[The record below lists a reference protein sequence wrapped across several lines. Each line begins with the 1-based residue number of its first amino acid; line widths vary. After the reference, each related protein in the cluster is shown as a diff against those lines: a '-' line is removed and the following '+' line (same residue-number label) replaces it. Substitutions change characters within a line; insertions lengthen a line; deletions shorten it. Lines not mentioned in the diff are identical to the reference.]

1 MLSHNGEA
9 QKPLLAQQ
17 QQQPQHEYRFELTV
31 EGMMCVRCTQKV
43 QTILTEAQISIF
55 NLKIDFITNRVLFST
70 YQRKD
75 VEVVIEKLNIS
86 EFRVKNSK
94 DISQAF
100 HQDMRLLT
108 LKITEGRIDKIVSEL
123 FMKRILQLETEPQ
136 IIGNKCTFTYNPV
149 KTRGSEILKV
159 IEETQEYKDETL
171 KFAIENPFEDDITEI
186 KFSEFTLKQVLIVVS
201 ISLVNITLT
210 LCPQKFLEGSGHC
223 HVSNLIFFIIS
234 MLTILNLN
242 FVGFDIYMTSFKQ
255 LFASF
260 NVNMLTLVSAGSGLA
275 LVFGFFY
282 TTMGIFQ
289 GLVRGEMIEIF
300 FVRNAV
306 HMFETSTTILTAL
319 VVGKYIEGK
328 IKKRVY
334 SKVDDLKNKL
344 ELKIE
349 TIERI
354 VPKNKKFDVLL
365 SENQA
370 PLLIEK
376 DDYVVV
382 KNQKSLI
389 PFDGFIEKGSV
400 KVVEN
405 IQYGWEKVE
414 TKTKGHPIISGSH
427 VIEAAEGTVM
437 RVTQPLEKTL
447 AGRLFHEIKEA
458 ASGSGSKNKETD
470 ILASITKYFIST
482 VVVIAGLTFVA
493 WTLALYNDTSSI
505 SYSYPFEKVIAV
517 LVSSCPCALGIAIP
531 MVYAIAL
538 RKGFKAGALIKD
550 TASLDV
556 LQTIDTV
563 VFDKTGTITGTFN
576 VQNAQNL
583 ANKYDNASLWE
594 IISLLEKEHLQHP
607 IGLALY
613 QEALQRMGASEIDK
627 QSQITSGS
635 EQDKS
640 LHEYFASEG
649 VIDRGITLQ
658 GKTFKDVVLGN
669 EKLLQRLN
677 IEYPAGTPAEEIL
690 QVVELYLC
698 IEGEVQFKI
707 TLSLMESLKS
717 NAKELVSFLQKSKRE
732 VYILSG
738 DKQSNAAQIGQ
749 TLGIPMSNIFAEIDP
764 EGKEKYIQTLVN
776 KCGKKV
782 LMVGDGLNDLK
793 AFQAA
798 TLGCSINFK
807 SSQNLTFS
815 DFIITNNN
823 LEAISSLFNLASLT
837 KNYKTAILAFALA
850 YNVPVILTA
859 SGVFNVIF
867 NVDISAYFAC
877 WTMVVFSL
885 FLTIIANT
893 MEYVETNQKEK
904 TKKTEL
910 GFSST
915 ELEKLNLKKKLPR
928 RVAEGDFTSKI
939 EFYLYQSLN
948 YLKYLYQ
955 LAYQLI
961 MKSQ

>member
-1 MLSHNGEA
+1 MDQEFIFSQDGEA
-9 QKPLLAQQ
+9 QKPLAEQQ
-17 QQQPQHEYRFELTV
+17 QQQQHEYRFELAV

-43 QTILTEAQISIF
+43 QTILTEAPISIF

-75 VEVVIEKLNIS
+75 VEVAIEKLNIS

-108 LKITEGRIDKIVSEL
+108 LKITEGRIDKIASGL
-123 FMKRILQLETEPQ
+123 FAKRILQLEAEPQ
-136 IIGNKCTFTYNPV
+136 IIANKCTFTYNPV
-149 KTRGSEILKV
+149 KTRGSEILKAL
-159 IEETQEYKDETL
+159 EETQEYKDGTL

-186 KFSEFTLKQVLIVVS
+186 KFSEFTLKQVLVVVS
-201 ISLVNITLT
+201 ISLINIALT

-234 MLTILNLN
+234 MLTILNLHY
-242 FVGFDIYMTSFKQ
+242 VGFDIYRTSFKQ

-275 LVFGFFY
+275 LAFGFFY

-289 GLVRGEMIEIF
+289 GLVQGEKIEIF

-334 SKVDDLKNKL
+334 TKVDDLKNKL

-376 DDYVVV
+376 DDYVVI

-389 PFDGFIEKGSV
+389 PFDGFIEKGTV

-437 RVTQPLEKTL
+437 RVIQPLEKTL

-458 ASGSGSKNKETD
+458 ASGSAQSNNKETD

-482 VVVIAGLTFVA
+482 VVVIACLTFIA
-493 WTLALYNDTSSI
+493 WTLALYKNPSQL

-517 LVSSCPCALGIAIP
+517 LVASCPCALGIAIP

-550 TASLDV
+550 TASLDI
-556 LQTIDTV
+556 LHTIDTV

-576 VQNAQNL
+576 VKDAQNL
-583 ANKYDNASLWE
+583 TNKYDSAALWE

-613 QEALQRMGASEIDK
+613 QEALQRMGAADIDK
-627 QSQITSGS
+627 ISQITS

-649 VIDRGITLQ
+649 IIDRGISIQ
-658 GKTFKDVVLGN
+658 GQKFKEVVLGN
-669 EKLLQRLN
+669 EKLLQRLGVK
-677 IEYPAGTPAEEIL
+677 YSAGIVPEVT
-690 QVVELYLC
+690 QQFVELYLC
-698 IEGEVQFKI
+698 VEGEAQFRI
-707 TLSLMESLKS
+707 TLSLMENLKS
-717 NAKELVSFLQKSKRE
+717 NARELVSFLQKSKRE

-738 DKQSNAAQIGQ
+738 DKQSNATQIGQ

-782 LMVGDGLNDLK
+782 MMVGDGLNDLK

-837 KNYKTAILAFALA
+837 KNYKTVILAFALA

-859 SGVFNVIF
+859 SGAFNVIF

-893 MEYVETNQKEK
+893 MEYIETNQKKK
-904 TKKTEL
+904 TKL
-910 GFSST
+910 SST
-915 ELEKLNLKKKLPR
+915 ELEKFDLKKKLAR
-928 RVAEGDFTSKI
+928 RVSEGDFTSKI
-939 EFYLYQSLN
+939 EFYLYHSVEN
-948 YLKYLYQ
+948 LKSLYQ
-955 LAYQLI
+955 LAHQLM
-961 MKSQ
+961 MKKTK